1 MSSEEP
7 KSGLLSRLARFVRH
21 PTVEWSELDASG
33 RSKAGAAPQ
42 GREAVKAVLESRSRN
57 DQLRQHE
64 FDRLREL
71 MRQRR
76 AEQANAAAQGVDS
89 GPGSAAGPG
98 EDGGSVDATI
108 EKIARIEAQ
117 MSRHWFSAPAG
128 EASEGGPQLR
138 IPAAE
143 LPSRHDGGVTVPAHL
158 QATQPMGLPGRDL
171 SLATT
176 LPLGMLESDFAALH
190 LAATVPESEPS
201 SALATTAELEEAAV
215 RFANGDEA
223 AAERSLRAAIAHES
237 GGGAALRLAWETL
250 LDFYVA
256 TGRPAAFEQTALEFS
271 ALHRVQL
278 PEWPAMPTAT
288 EAVVVWRCPPVLDLD
303 AVGALAAALEPG
315 SELKTLDWSGLV
327 SADLAAAR
335 ALLALAERWTE
346 RDVEFQFAG
355 ADVLRRR
362 LKASTPSGRRE
373 NEALWWRLRLAL
385 LRLMHRVDEFDLAAL
400 DFCVTYGELPPD
412 WIEPRSRYRAADE
425 LADSPE
431 LSARIAV
438 EPEAPVVVEPIR
450 PLATQLVG
458 LDVLEW
464 PALAPGSALAP
475 SQAPAAL
482 DSANAVPQLRRELR
496 GDIAPALG
504 RLQAALDR
512 HARGEPFAIDCRA
525 LGRVDFAA
533 AGSLLQWLLGA
544 SAQGAQPELHGVNR
558 LTAIFFHVVGLDETA
573 LVRLRE
579 Y

>member
-33 RSKAGAAPQ
+33 SSKAGAAPQ

-57 DQLRQHE
+57 DQLRQRE
-64 FDRLREL
+64 FDKLREL

-76 AEQANAAAQGVDS
+76 AEQAHAAAQGVDS
-89 GPGSAAGPG
+89 GPGSAAGSDEG
-98 EDGGSVDATI
+98 SGSVDATI

-117 MSRHWFSAPAG
+117 MSRHWFPAHAG
-128 EASEGGPQLR
+128 EAGEGSPQLR
-138 IPAAE
+138 ISAAE

-158 QATQPMGLPGRDL
+158 QATQPVGLPGRDL

-190 LAATVPESEPS
+190 LAAPVPESEPS

-223 AAERSLRAAIAHES
+223 AAERSLREAIAHES
-237 GGGAALRLAWETL
+237 GGATLRLAWESL

-256 TGRPAAFEQTALEFS
+256 TGRPAAFEQAALEFS

-315 SELKTLDWSGLV
+315 CELKTLDWSALV

-346 RDVEFQFAG
+346 GDVEFQFAG

-373 NEALWWRLRLAL
+373 NDALWWRLRLAL

-412 WIEPRSRYRAADE
+412 WVEPRSRYRAADE
-425 LADSPE
+425 LAESPE
-431 LSARIAV
+431 PSGLMAI

-464 PALAPGSALAP
+464 PALAQGGTTAP
-475 SQAPAAL
+475 SRTSAVPEP
-482 DSANAVPQLRRELR
+482 ANAAPQLRRELR
-496 GDIAPALG
+496 GDIAPALA

-512 HARGEPFAIDCRA
+512 HPRGEPFAIDCRA

-544 SAQGAQPELHGVNR
+544 SAQGVQPELHGVNR